1 MELISKEFNQKTGIQ
16 NDLNLIDPE
25 SDMTN
30 SSEIISEIF
39 RHDVPLQKYTS
50 FRTGGAAEIFV
61 EPLGAIELKRVLQFC
76 KAEQKKIF
84 VFGKGT
90 NLLVGDN
97 GVKGVVI
104 HLGGMN
110 FKNVERDGRCVLAG
124 AGVNLPKLIR
134 TVALSGL
141 GGLEALAG
149 IPGTVGG
156 AVMMNAGGKYGDI
169 SDTIRSLTTMTFD
182 GTITKYMRGDV
193 EFEYRGC
200 SLSEQIVIEVE
211 FQLNESKIEIVLEKM
226 DKIYHEK
233 QESQPLGTFNAGSI
247 FKNTSQY
254 KAAELI
260 DKANLKGLKVGGAV
274 VSEKHANFIVNTGN
288 ATSTDILELIEIIK
302 EAIKKKYSVSL
313 EEEIHIW

>member
-1 MELISKEFNQKTGIQ
+1 MI
-16 NDLNLIDPE
+16 
-25 SDMTN
+25 N
-30 SSEIISEIF
+30 SPEIISEIF
-39 RHDVPLQKYTS
+39 RYDVSLQKYTS
-50 FRTGGAAEIFV
+50 FRTGGSAEIFV
-61 EPLGAIELKRVLQFC
+61 EPLGVLELKRVLQFC
-76 KAEQKKIF
+76 KDEQKKVFI
-84 VFGKGT
+84 FGKGT

-97 GVKGVVI
+97 GVDGVVI
-104 HLGGMN
+104 HLGGIN
-110 FKNVERDGRCVLAG
+110 FKNVERDGRYVVSG

-134 TVALSGL
+134 TVALSGF

-169 SDTIRSLTTMTFD
+169 SDTIRSLTAMAFD
-182 GTITKYMRGDV
+182 GTIIKYTREDV
-193 EFEYRGC
+193 GFEYRGC
-200 SLSEQIVIEVE
+200 NLSEQIVIEVE
-211 FQLNESKIEIVLEKM
+211 FELNESKIEVVLEKM
-226 DKIYHEK
+226 DEIYNEK

-274 VSEKHANFIVNTGN
+274 VSEKHANFIVNTGS
-288 ATSTDILELIEIIK
+288 ATSTDILELIKIIK
-302 EAIKKKYSVSL
+302 EAIKKKYDVSL

>member
-1 MELISKEFNQKTGIQ
+1 MI
-16 NDLNLIDPE
+16 
-25 SDMTN
+25 N
-30 SSEIISEIF
+30 SPEIISEIF
-39 RHDVPLQKYTS
+39 RYDVSLQKYTS
-50 FRTGGAAEIFV
+50 FRTGGSAEIFV
-61 EPLGAIELKRVLQFC
+61 EPLGVLELKRVLQFC
-76 KAEQKKIF
+76 KDEQKKVFI
-84 VFGKGT
+84 FGKGT

-97 GVKGVVI
+97 GVDGVVI
-104 HLGGMN
+104 HLGGIN
-110 FKNVERDGRCVLAG
+110 FKNVERDGRYVVSG

-134 TVALSGL
+134 TVALSGF

-169 SDTIRSLTTMTFD
+169 SDTIRSLTTMAFD
-182 GTITKYMRGDV
+182 GTIIKYTREDV
-193 EFEYRGC
+193 GFEYRGC
-200 SLSEQIVIEVE
+200 NLSEQIVIEVE
-211 FQLNESKIEIVLEKM
+211 FELNESKIEVVLEKM
-226 DKIYHEK
+226 DEIYNEK

-274 VSEKHANFIVNTGN
+274 VSEKHANFIVNTGS
-288 ATSTDILELIEIIK
+288 ATSTDILELIKIIK
-302 EAIKKKYSVSL
+302 EAIKKKYDVSL

>member
-1 MELISKEFNQKTGIQ
+1 MHMISS
-16 NDLNLIDPE
+16 P
-25 SDMTN
+25 
-30 SSEIISEIF
+30 EIINEIF
-39 RHDVPLQKYTS
+39 RHDVLLQKYTS

-61 EPLGAIELKRVLQFC
+61 EPVDTSELKKVLLFC
-76 KAEQKKIF
+76 KDEQKKVFI
-84 VFGKGT
+84 FGKGT

-97 GVKGVVI
+97 GVDGVVI
-104 HLGGMN
+104 HLGGIN
-110 FKNVERDGRCVLAG
+110 FKNVERDGRYVVSG

-134 TVALSGL
+134 TVALSGF

-169 SDTIRSLTTMTFD
+169 SDTIRSLTTMAFD
-182 GTITKYMRGDV
+182 GTIIKYTREDV
-193 EFEYRGC
+193 GFEYRGC
-200 SLSEQIVIEVE
+200 NLSEQIVIEVE
-211 FQLNESKIEIVLEKM
+211 FELNESKIEVVLEKM
-226 DKIYHEK
+226 DEIYNEK

-274 VSEKHANFIVNTGN
+274 VSEKHANFIVNTGS
-288 ATSTDILELIEIIK
+288 ATSTDILELIKIIK
-302 EAIKKKYSVSL
+302 EAIKKKYDVSL

>member
-1 MELISKEFNQKTGIQ
+1 MI
-16 NDLNLIDPE
+16 
-25 SDMTN
+25 N
-30 SSEIISEIF
+30 SPEIIDEIF
-39 RHDVPLQKYTS
+39 RYDVPLQKYTS
-50 FRTGGAAEIFV
+50 FRTGGTAEIFV
-61 EPLGAIELKRVLQFC
+61 EPLGTLELKRVLQFC
-76 KAEQKKIF
+76 KDNQKKLYI
-84 VFGKGT
+84 FGKGT

-104 HLGGMN
+104 HLGGIN
-110 FKNVERDGRCVLAG
+110 FKNVERDGRFVLAG

-134 TVALSGL
+134 TVALSGF
-141 GGLEALAG
+141 GGLEVLAG

-169 SDTIRSLTTMTFD
+169 SDTIRSLSTMTLD
-182 GTITKYMRGDV
+182 GSVIKYMRGDV
-193 EFEYRGC
+193 EFGYRRC
-200 SLSEQIVIEVE
+200 SLREQIVIEAE
-211 FQLNESKIEIVLEKM
+211 FQLNESKIEVVLEKM
-226 DKIYHEK
+226 DEIYNEK
-233 QESQPLGTFNAGSI
+233 QENQPLGTFNAGSI

-288 ATSTDILELIEIIK
+288 ATSTDILELIKVIK
-302 EAIKKKYSVSL
+302 ETIKKKHDISL

>member
-1 MELISKEFNQKTGIQ
+1 MI
-16 NDLNLIDPE
+16 
-25 SDMTN
+25 N
-30 SSEIISEIF
+30 SPEIISEIF
-39 RHDVPLQKYTS
+39 RYDVPLQKYTS
-50 FRTGGAAEIFV
+50 FRTGGSAEIFV
-61 EPLGAIELKRVLQFC
+61 EPLGALELKRVLQFC
-76 KAEQKKIF
+76 KDEQKKVF

-97 GVKGVVI
+97 GVDGVVI
-104 HLGGMN
+104 HLGGIN
-110 FKNVERDGRCVLAG
+110 FKNVERDGRYVVSG

-134 TVALSGL
+134 TVALSGF

-169 SDTIRSLTTMTFD
+169 SDTIRSLTAMAFD
-182 GTITKYMRGDV
+182 GTIIKYTREDV
-193 EFEYRGC
+193 GFEYRGC
-200 SLSEQIVIEVE
+200 NLSEQIVIEVE
-211 FQLNESKIEIVLEKM
+211 FELNESKIEVVLEKM
-226 DKIYHEK
+226 DEIYKEK

-274 VSEKHANFIVNTGN
+274 VSEKHANFIVNTGS
-288 ATSTDILELIEIIK
+288 ATSTDILELIKIIK
-302 EAIKKKYSVSL
+302 EAIKKKYDVSL

>member
-1 MELISKEFNQKTGIQ
+1 
-16 NDLNLIDPE
+16 
-25 SDMTN
+25 
-30 SSEIISEIF
+30 
-39 RHDVPLQKYTS
+39 
-50 FRTGGAAEIFV
+50 V
-61 EPLGAIELKRVLQFC
+61 EPLGALELKRVLQFC

-84 VFGKGT
+84 IFGKGT

-104 HLGGMN
+104 HLGGIN
-110 FKNVERDGRCVLAG
+110 FKNVERDGRYVLAG
-124 AGVNLPKLIR
+124 GGVNLPKLIR
-134 TVALSGL
+134 TVALSGF

-193 EFEYRGC
+193 EFEYRRC
-200 SLSEQIVIEVE
+200 NLSEQIVIEVE
-211 FQLNESKIEIVLEKM
+211 FQLSESKIEIVLEKM
-226 DKIYHEK
+226 DKIYNEK

-247 FKNTSQY
+247 FKNASEY

-274 VSEKHANFIVNTGN
+274 VSEKHANFIVNTGK
-288 ATSTDILELIEIIK
+288 ATSTDILELIKIIK
-302 EAIKKKYSVSL
+302 RNHKK
-313 EEEIHIW
+313 EIRCLSGRRNTYLVIIFV

>member
-1 MELISKEFNQKTGIQ
+1 MI
-16 NDLNLIDPE
+16 
-25 SDMTN
+25 N
-30 SSEIISEIF
+30 SPEIISEIF
-39 RHDVPLQKYTS
+39 RYDVPLQKYTS
-50 FRTGGAAEIFV
+50 FRIGGSAEIFV
-61 EPLGAIELKRVLQFC
+61 EPLGALELKRVLQFC
-76 KAEQKKIF
+76 KDEQKKVF

-97 GVKGVVI
+97 GVDGVVI
-104 HLGGMN
+104 HLGGIN
-110 FKNVERDGRCVLAG
+110 FKNVERDGRYVVAG
-124 AGVNLPKLIR
+124 AGVDLPKLIR
-134 TVALSGL
+134 TVALSGY

-182 GTITKYMRGDV
+182 GTIIKYMREDV
-193 EFEYRGC
+193 GFEYRGC
-200 SLSEQIVIEVE
+200 NLSEQIVIEVE
-211 FQLNESKIEIVLEKM
+211 FKLNESKIEVVLEKM
-226 DKIYHEK
+226 DEIYNEK

-288 ATSTDILELIEIIK
+288 ATSTDILELIKIIK
-302 EAIKKKYSVSL
+302 EAIKKKYDVLL

>member
-1 MELISKEFNQKTGIQ
+1 MINS
-16 NDLNLIDPE
+16 PE
-25 SDMTN
+25 V
-30 SSEIISEIF
+30 ISEIF
-39 RHDVPLQKYTS
+39 RYNVPLKKYTS

-61 EPLGAIELKRVLQFC
+61 EPLGVLELKRVLQFC
-76 KAEQKKIF
+76 KDEQKKIF
-84 VFGKGT
+84 IFGKGT

-104 HLGGMN
+104 HLGGIN
-110 FKNVERDGRCVLAG
+110 FKNVERDGRYVLAG

-134 TVALSGL
+134 TVALSGF

-169 SDTIRSLTTMTFD
+169 SDSISSLTTMTFD
-182 GTITKYMRGDV
+182 GTIIRYMREDV
-193 EFEYRGC
+193 EFEYRDC
-200 SLSEQIVIEVE
+200 NLSEQIVIEVE
-211 FQLNESKIEIVLEKM
+211 FRLNESKIEVVLEKM
-226 DKIYHEK
+226 DEIYNEK
-233 QESQPLGTFNAGSI
+233 QENQPLGTFNAGSI

-260 DKANLKGLKVGGAV
+260 DRAKLKGLKVGGAV
-274 VSEKHANFIVNTGN
+274 ISEKHANFIVNTGN
-288 ATSTDILELIEIIK
+288 ATSSDILELMRIIK
-302 EAIKKKYSVSL
+302 ETIKKEYNVFL

>member
-1 MELISKEFNQKTGIQ
+1 MI
-16 NDLNLIDPE
+16 
-25 SDMTN
+25 N
-30 SSEIISEIF
+30 SPEIISEIF
-39 RHDVPLQKYTS
+39 RYDVSLQKYTS
-50 FRTGGAAEIFV
+50 FRIGGSAEIFV
-61 EPLGAIELKRVLQFC
+61 EPLGALELKRVLQFC
-76 KAEQKKIF
+76 KDEQKKVFI
-84 VFGKGT
+84 FGKGT

-97 GVKGVVI
+97 GVDGVVI
-104 HLGGMN
+104 HLGGIN
-110 FKNVERDGRCVLAG
+110 FKNVERDGRYVVSG

-134 TVALSGL
+134 TVALSGF

-169 SDTIRSLTTMTFD
+169 SDTIRSLTTMAFD
-182 GTITKYMRGDV
+182 GTIIKYTREDV
-193 EFEYRGC
+193 GFEYRGC
-200 SLSEQIVIEVE
+200 NLSEQIVIEVE
-211 FQLNESKIEIVLEKM
+211 FELNESKIEVVLEKM
-226 DKIYHEK
+226 DEIYNEK

-274 VSEKHANFIVNTGN
+274 VSEKHANFIVNTGS
-288 ATSTDILELIEIIK
+288 ATSTDILELIKIIK
-302 EAIKKKYSVSL
+302 EAIKKKYDVSL

>member
-1 MELISKEFNQKTGIQ
+1 MIKS
-16 NDLNLIDPE
+16 P
-25 SDMTN
+25 
-30 SSEIISEIF
+30 EIISEIF
-39 RHDVPLQKYTS
+39 RYDVPLQKYTS

-61 EPLGAIELKRVLQFC
+61 EPLGTLELKRVLEFC
-76 KAEQKKIF
+76 KDEQKKVFI
-84 VFGKGT
+84 FGKGT

-104 HLGGMN
+104 HLGGIN
-110 FKNVERDGRCVLAG
+110 FKNVERDGRYVLAG

-134 TVALSGL
+134 TVALSGFS
-141 GGLEALAG
+141 GLEVLAG

-169 SDTIRSLTTMTFD
+169 SDTIRSLTTMTLD
-182 GTITKYMRGDV
+182 GTITKYIRDEV

-200 SLSEQIVIEVE
+200 NLREQIVIEVE
-211 FQLNESKIEIVLEKM
+211 FQLNESKIEVVLEKM
-226 DKIYHEK
+226 DEIYNEK
-233 QESQPLGTFNAGSI
+233 QEMQPLGTFNAGSV

-288 ATSTDILELIEIIK
+288 ATSTDILELIE
-302 EAIKKKYSVSL
+302 AIKKTIKEEYNVSL